1 MMGNPAE
8 RNLPH
13 IGPSVC
19 VCVCVELIKPVDV
32 PVNEIFCKCV
42 QNSEPSL
49 ITVVGLHPCDR
60 IMILHEE

>member
-1 MMGNPAE
+1 MGILAE

-19 VCVCVELIKPVDV
+19 MELIKPVDV
-32 PVNEIFCKCV
+32 SVNEIFCKCV

-49 ITVVGLHPCDR
+49 ITLVGLHPFDK
-60 IMILHEE
+60 IMILRED